1 MAAGAYVKSVQR
13 SQVRPVFAHRSG
25 HLFGLHEGSAAGSIL
40 HVARTRAGIP
50 WFDMTWKLNEFERP
64 EWSRELPRLE
74 LGESHL
80 PSHAASNPTALWRE
94 GVVAGLE

>member
-1 MAAGAYVKSVQR
+1 M
-13 SQVRPVFAHRSG
+13 
-25 HLFGLHEGSAAGSIL
+25 
-40 HVARTRAGIP
+40 ARTRAGIP

-80 PSHAASNPTALWRE
+80 PSHAASNPAPLWRE
-94 GVVAGLE
+94 GVVAGLEQSLKDQDHGSDE